1 MKKNILSIVA
11 LLALSVSTLSAQ
23 TAAPVAPTIN
33 AGDTAWMI
41 VATAFVLLMSI
52 PGLALFYGGLVRRK
66 NVLNVFMQVFIL
78 VAVISIEWVVVGY
91 STSFGTN
98 SIEALKPYIGGFHW
112 AFLNNIGISDLSP

>member
-1 MKKNILSIVA
+1 MIA
-11 LLALSVSTLSAQ
+11 FLATTFSTLSAQ
-23 TAAPVAPTIN
+23 TTTIATPQIS

-78 VAVISIEWVVVGY
+78 VAVISVEWV
-91 STSFGTN
+91 
-98 SIEALKPYIGGFHW
+98 IIG
-112 AFLNNIGISDLSP
+112 